1 MQQAAH
7 DAPPQ
12 SGALAMYA
20 NPILA
25 QSLLALVAGV
35 VILVAPRVLNYVIAA
50 YLIAVGLSGLFLGM
64 A

>member
-1 MQQAAH
+1 
-7 DAPPQ
+7 
-12 SGALAMYA
+12 MYA